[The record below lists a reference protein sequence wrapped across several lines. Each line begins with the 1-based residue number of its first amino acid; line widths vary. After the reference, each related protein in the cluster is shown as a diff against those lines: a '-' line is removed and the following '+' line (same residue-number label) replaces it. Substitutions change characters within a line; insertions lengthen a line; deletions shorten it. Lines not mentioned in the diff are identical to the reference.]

1 MWVWKIVRKE
11 NLIMTTTAMITVT
24 KMMESL
30 PEPTQNQVV
39 EYLREYIADIKDEIQ
54 WDMTFQKSQK
64 QLVEAAQQAKREIA
78 AGLAQPMDYN
88 RL

>member
-1 MWVWKIVRKE
+1 
-11 NLIMTTTAMITVT
+11 MTTTAMVTVA

-30 PEPTQNQVV
+30 PERTQNQVV
-39 EYLREYIADIKDEIQ
+39 EYLRAYIADIKDEIQ
-54 WDMTFQKSQK
+54 WDMTFQASQS
-64 QLVEAAQQAKREIA
+64 QLIKAAQQAKREIA